1 MELIKKLLTEQNY
14 EEAYKKLQEIDGEK
28 TGEEYYICM
37 AAVLEGLDRV
47 DEALDTARAGYEH
60 FCNNYEL
67 AFMMANYL
75 FYKGDREQGYFYY
88 LLSQSLCDTQDKEF
102 ITQNIQAID
111 TSDLDCEKSKE
122 FLEKIL
128 RERMAWREYD
138 KTFKFVTDTIYSQN
152 EFLFE
157 KVIDK
162 WLRYYC
168 LILEITSCE
177 KNRGLTEFT
186 ADRFADWKYFE
197 KVMADFKFAYRRVWF
212 GFPCKDQQYLV
223 QLYREYKVSPE
234 FVVIMSR
241 CSMADEYVASA
252 LEKAAVLMYENNEML
267 AADILIRYSKWFE
280 SVSSKNLRVA
290 DEQAEYS
297 NNAEVIRVDAGA
309 KHFREKAEQ
318 SEYKQSDN
326 SITDVVE
333 AQRERNVNEVAY
345 IMCANNQAYVD
356 EVVKYLH
363 RQQLPAGLSMK
374 IYVVWNAK
382 SMTAG
387 YNAAMNISDAAY
399 KIYIHQ
405 DTFISDIFYTSKIL
419 ERLQTTKYHMLGL
432 AGAEEMPG
440 TGKWWDCNPMQ
451 KRMCLYQDFTIHT
464 LNSVTDSA
472 EVDVKDVQALDGVL
486 IATKTDL
493 QWREDLFDN
502 FHFYDVSQSMEFLR
516 HALPVGYYN
525 NKTAGVLHE
534 VSVSKDKKTENAYEE
549 ARKVFVKEYLQN

>member
-1 MELIKKLLTEQNY
+1 MELIKKLLAEQNY
-14 EEAYKKLQEIDGEK
+14 EEAYKRLWETSQTVKADCN
-28 TGEEYYICM
+28 EEYYICM
-37 AAVLEGLDRV
+37 AAVFEGLGRF
-47 DEALDTARAGYEH
+47 DEALDTSRAGYEH

-75 FYKGDREQGYFYY
+75 SYKGEREQGYFYY
-88 LLSQSLCDTQDKEF
+88 LLSQSMCDTQDKEF
-102 ITQNIQAID
+102 ITQNIQLID
-111 TSDLDCEKSKE
+111 TSDFDSEKSKM
-122 FLEKIL
+122 FLEQIL
-128 RERMAWREYD
+128 QERMSWREYD
-138 KTFKFVTDTIYSQN
+138 KTFKFVTDMIYTEN
-152 EFLFE
+152 KFLFE

-186 ADRFADWKYFE
+186 ADRFTDWKLFE

-267 AADILIRYSKWFE
+267 AAEILIKYSKWFE
-280 SVSSKNLRVA
+280 SVNGKNSRIA
-290 DEQAEYS
+290 GEQAEYS
-297 NNAEVIRVDAGA
+297 NGAEVINIDASV
-309 KHFREKAEQ
+309 KSECNNEQEK
-318 SEYKQSDN
+318 DMN
-326 SITDVVE
+326 T
-333 AQRERNVNEVAY
+333 VAY

-363 RQQLPAGLSMK
+363 RQRFCADFNMK

-382 SMTAG
+382 SMTSG
-387 YNAAMNISDAAY
+387 YNAAMNISNAAY

-405 DTFISDIFYTSKIL
+405 DTFISDIFYTNKLL

-432 AGAEEMPG
+432 AGAEEMPD
-440 TGKWWDCNPMQ
+440 TGKWWDCNPML

-472 EVDVKDVQALDGVL
+472 EIDVKGVQVLDGVL
-486 IATKTDL
+486 IATKSDL
-493 QWREDLFDN
+493 RWREDLFDN

-516 HALPVGYYN
+516 HDLPVGYYN

-534 VSVSKDKKTENAYEE
+534 VSVSKDKKIENAYEE
-549 ARKVFVKEYLQN
+549 ARKVFVKEYL